1 MVWQTLACCSLSLF
15 LFLPIELIDVFH
27 YAAVGW
33 SLMKNLWQWTVNG
46 SDLWVTKLKSACFLH
61 AVFDSQLVDWMM
73 SG

>member
-1 MVWQTLACCSLSLF
+1 
-15 LFLPIELIDVFH
+15 
-27 YAAVGW
+27 
-33 SLMKNLWQWTVNG
+33 MKNLWQWTVNG